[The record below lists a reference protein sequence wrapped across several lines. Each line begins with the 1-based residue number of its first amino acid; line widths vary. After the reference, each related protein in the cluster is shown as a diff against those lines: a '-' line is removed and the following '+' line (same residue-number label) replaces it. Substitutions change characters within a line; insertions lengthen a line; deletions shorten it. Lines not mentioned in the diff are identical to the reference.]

1 MFQFRNPKR
10 DLIAIDSTRSV
21 THGSKRFI
29 RNVLDGLIDYTDLR
43 IILFSETDQFNSY
56 GGKRVQ
62 ISRVR
67 MNKSY
72 LIRTLNSIFF
82 IPIRARCY
90 RAALLYSP
98 WDIGPIVKILPF
110 VLGIHNP
117 NSVTPRKH
125 RGIKANLLHEFLSK
139 MSARKAI
146 FVEFPSRSAAKA
158 IGNHMSIKEEKINV
172 VYHGAEVLRW
182 RNIVDRAR
190 LSGTK
195 NKLGD
200 YFIFWSWFF
209 PTKNI
214 LTLIKAFSKFRNKN
228 GMLKNIKLVCVGN
241 FAYKKYKEEIV
252 DLVESFGLNDQVIF
266 IEKTSDAELVKL
278 IYHSKAM
285 VIPSLFET
293 FGFMYVEGRVFNKP
307 FIVADTEVAREVTE
321 GQCIYFEGENPSD
334 LAEKMILAV
343 TGNDLSYN
351 YKISDAFHEEHSARN
366 LAEFFKKCLDSVVSE

>member
-182 RNIVDRAR
+182 KIGRAH
-190 LSGTK
+190 
-195 NKLGD
+195 
-200 YFIFWSWFF
+200 
-209 PTKNI
+209 
-214 LTLIKAFSKFRNKN
+214 
-228 GMLKNIKLVCVGN
+228 V
-241 FAYKKYKEEIV
+241 
-252 DLVESFGLNDQVIF
+252 
-266 IEKTSDAELVKL
+266 
-278 IYHSKAM
+278 
-285 VIPSLFET
+285 
-293 FGFMYVEGRVFNKP
+293 
-307 FIVADTEVAREVTE
+307 
-321 GQCIYFEGENPSD
+321 
-334 LAEKMILAV
+334 
-343 TGNDLSYN
+343 
-351 YKISDAFHEEHSARN
+351 
-366 LAEFFKKCLDSVVSE
+366 